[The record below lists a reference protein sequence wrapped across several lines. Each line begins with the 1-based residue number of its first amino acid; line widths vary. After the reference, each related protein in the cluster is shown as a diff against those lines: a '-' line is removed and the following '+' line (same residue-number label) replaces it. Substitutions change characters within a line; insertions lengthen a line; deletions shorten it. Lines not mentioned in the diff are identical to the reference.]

1 MTLEIRPNIFII
13 NGNNELYARFNF
25 PIGGITV
32 KRIVTIQDISCV
44 GKCSL
49 TVALPIISAMGVEAA
64 ILPTAVLSTHT
75 MFSNFT
81 FKDLADQIEPIAA
94 HWKKENFK
102 FDAVYT
108 GYLGSFEQIDL
119 MKNFFDQFNTEDN
132 LLFVDPAMADNGK
145 LYPAFD
151 EAFAKHMATLCAKA
165 DIIVPNITEACF
177 MTGMEY
183 KTEYDESYVKEL
195 LLKLSDLGAK
205 VSILTGVS
213 FAEGKT
219 GVMGYD
225 KEKNEFSYYE
235 HDKLPVSYHGTGDIF
250 SSTCVGAM
258 MNGMDWTEAVK
269 VAADYTAECI
279 RLTLEDPA
287 KPWYGVN
294 FEQAIPY
301 LVEKIRK

>member
-1 MTLEIRPNIFII
+1 M
-13 NGNNELYARFNF
+13 
-25 PIGGITV
+25 
-32 KRIVTIQDISCV
+32 KRIVTIQDISCI

-81 FKDLADQIEPIAA
+81 FKDLADQIEPIAD
-94 HWKKENFK
+94 HWKKENMK

-151 EAFAKHMATLCAKA
+151 EAFAKHMGTLCAKA

-183 KTEYDESYVKEL
+183 KTKYDENYVKDL
-195 LLKLSDLGAK
+195 LVKLSDLGAK
-205 VSILTGVS
+205 ISILTGVS

-225 KEKNEFSYYE
+225 KEKDEFSYYE

-301 LVEKIRK
+301 LVDRIKK